1 MILINRR
8 ATVLL
13 DIKIYER
20 SRRLKLQKDIIAEKQ
35 KELEK
40 LQNQSDQALDL
51 VTSTINGLAT
61 VNEKIDV
68 TLSEI
73 NEAKANLQSTEDD
86 LQKTKEHNIK
96 AIEKF
101 RNIIE

>member
-1 MILINRR
+1 M
-8 ATVLL
+8 
-13 DIKIYER
+13 KF
-20 SRRLKLQKDIIAEKQ
+20 QKDIIAEKQ

-73 NEAKANLQSTEDD
+73 NEAKAKLQSTEDD

-96 AIEKF
+96 VIEKF

>member
-1 MILINRR
+1 M
-8 ATVLL
+8 
-13 DIKIYER
+13 
-20 SRRLKLQKDIIAEKQ
+20 KLQKDIIAEKQ

-73 NEAKANLQSTEDD
+73 NEAKAKLQSTEDD
-86 LQKTKEHNIK
+86 LQKTKEHNINV
-96 AIEKF
+96 IEKF

>member
-1 MILINRR
+1 M
-8 ATVLL
+8 
-13 DIKIYER
+13 
-20 SRRLKLQKDIIAEKQ
+20 KLQKDIIAEKQ

-73 NEAKANLQSTEDD
+73 NEAKAKLQSTEDD

-96 AIEKF
+96 VIEKF